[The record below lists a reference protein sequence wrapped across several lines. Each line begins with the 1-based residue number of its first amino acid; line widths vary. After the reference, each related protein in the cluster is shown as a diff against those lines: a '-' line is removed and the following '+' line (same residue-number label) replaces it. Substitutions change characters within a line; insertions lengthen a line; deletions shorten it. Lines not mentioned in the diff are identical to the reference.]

1 MKRVSTDQMNT
12 DMQYWL
18 RRTEDRTARL
28 ETKMARQTRIAELRD
43 DPLGAAHAVKY
54 ESFVGRLARFEKN
67 AAFAEDRYRVSEGY
81 IRQAVD
87 IVQRVREL
95 AVQGA
100 NGVFTKQDTGYMA
113 AEVNELLEELASLGN
128 AQGPDG
134 KYLFAG
140 TEAGTEPFR
149 LVRGFVAGAGQEQI
163 TGVQYTGNIAAREAE
178 ITQGAYA
185 VLDQPGNEVFWA
197 ERQRVFSSLD
207 AGEYR
212 VLEPSTIRVD
222 GRSIELRPGDTVHA
236 VIAKI
241 NDSGAPVKASLD
253 PARNSL
259 VLEGTFPHQIWLE
272 EGSGGR
278 VLTDLGILR
287 DPDAPPPDNA
297 SHTAQISGGSLFDA
311 VMALR
316 DSLYKGDVIETGG
329 RVLGVLDAGLEN
341 LNHRVAELGARTERL
356 AATRTRLN
364 KEIPDVTA
372 LLAGER
378 DLDMTEAVTD
388 LKMLEYTHQASLQ
401 AAGRLLPRT
410 LLDFLR

>member
-1 MKRVSTDQMNT
+1 
-12 DMQYWL
+12 
-18 RRTEDRTARL
+18 
-28 ETKMARQTRIAELRD
+28 
-43 DPLGAAHAVKY
+43 AAHAVKY
-54 ESFVGRLARFEKN
+54 ASFVSRLVRFEKN
-67 AAFAEDRYRVSEGY
+67 AAFAEDRYRISEGY
-81 IRQAVD
+81 VRQAVD

-113 AEVNELLEELASLGN
+113 AEVNELLEELASIAN

-140 TEAGTEPFR
+140 TEAGTQPFR
-149 LVRGFVAGAGQEQI
+149 LVRGFVAGAGEEQI
-163 TGVQYTGNIAAREAE
+163 IDVQYTGNISARDAE
-178 ITQGAYA
+178 ITQGSYA

-197 ERQRVFSSLD
+197 ERQRIFSSRD
-207 AGEYR
+207 AAEYR
-212 VLEPSTIRVD
+212 VLEPSVIRVD

-241 NDSGAPVKASLD
+241 NDSGAPVKAFLD

-259 VLEGTFPHQIWLE
+259 VMEGTFPHQIWLE
-272 EGSGGR
+272 EGRGGR

-287 DPDAPPPDNA
+287 DTDAPPPDNV
-297 SHTAQISGGSLFDA
+297 SPTAQISGGSLFDA
-311 VMALR
+311 VKALR

-356 AATRTRLN
+356 AATRSRLN

-378 DLDMTEAVTD
+378 DLDMTEAITD

-401 AAGRLLPRT
+401 TAGRLLPKT

>member
-18 RRTEDRTARL
+18 RRTEDKTARL
-28 ETKMARQTRIAELRD
+28 EGRISRQTRIGELRD
-43 DPLGAAHAVKY
+43 DPLAAAHAVKY
-54 ESFVGRLARFEKN
+54 ESFVNRLARFEKN
-67 AAFAEDRYRVSEGY
+67 AAFAEDRYRISEGY
-81 IRQAVD
+81 VRQAVD

-100 NGVFTKQDTGYMA
+100 NGVFAKQDMAYMA
-113 AEVNELLEELASLGN
+113 VEVNELLEELASLGN
-128 AQGPDG
+128 ANGPDG
-134 KYLFAG
+134 KFLFAG

-149 LVRGFVAGAGQEQI
+149 VVRGFVAGAGEEQI
-163 TGVQYTGNIAAREAE
+163 VDVLYSGNIAAREAE
-178 ITQGAYA
+178 ITQGSYA

-207 AGEYR
+207 AGDYR
-212 VLEPSTIRVD
+212 VLEPSSIRVD
-222 GRSIELRPGDTVHA
+222 GRVIELRPGDTVHA
-236 VIAKI
+236 IIAKI

-253 PARNSL
+253 PVRDSL

-272 EGSGGR
+272 EGAGGR
-278 VLTDLGILR
+278 VFTELGILR
-287 DPDAPPPDNA
+287 DPDAPPPNNA
-297 SHTAQISGGSLFDA
+297 SHTALISGGSLFDA
-311 VMALR
+311 VKALR
-316 DSLYKGDVIETGG
+316 DSLYKGDVLETGG
-329 RVLGVLDAGLEN
+329 RVLGVLDAGLDN

-372 LLAGER
+372 LLSAEK
-378 DLDMTEAVTD
+378 DLDMTEAITD
-388 LKMLEYTHQASLQ
+388 LKMMEYVHQASLQ
-401 AAGRLLPRT
+401 TAGRLLPKT